1 MLKKF
6 LSDWN
11 EKKISIV
18 LQFPYGKNT
27 HNDFFPHEIT
37 AESDDT
43 YINTY
48 MFKLYIDCPQME
60 SM

>member
-1 MLKKF
+1 MKKK
-6 LSDWN
+6 N
-11 EKKISIV
+11 PIV
-18 LQFPYGKNT
+18 LQFPYGKILVMK
-27 HNDFFPHEIT
+27 IT